1 MLEER
6 AGIPS
11 KRVDERLRRLRRTEA
26 IREML
31 KESRVH
37 ASNLMAPVFVQ
48 DGERVVEPIESM
60 PGINRYSVDTLLGY
74 VGRLIDAGD
83 KVGLALR
90 ATRLQG
96 RGGERRHTRATA
108 SFPRAIR
115 ELKSH
120 FDSLVVAADVCL
132 CEYTSHGHCGVLE
145 DGSVS
150 NEKTLPLLA
159 KAALQYARAGA
170 DIVCPSAMMDGQ
182 VLAIRK
188 ALDESSYEERLVMG
202 YSAKYAS
209 SFYGP
214 FRDAARSAPAFG
226 DRRGYQMNPANSREA
241 MREID
246 SDIREGADIIM
257 VKPALAYLDVIGKA
271 RAKVRRPPGGL
282 QRQRR
287 VLDDQG
293 GERER
298 LARREGRGD
307 GGGDVDKE
315 GGRGHHNHLLRRAA
329 RGLAERGAVSSEME
343 ESPTTQVESQRARPA
358 RGS

>member
-6 AGIPS
+6 AGRPS
-11 KRVDERLRRLRRTEA
+11 RRAGERLRRLRRTEA

-37 ASNLMAPVFVQ
+37 ASNLMAPVFVK
-48 DGERVVEPIESM
+48 DGTHVVEPVEAM
-60 PGINRYSVDTLLGY
+60 PGINRYSVDTLSEY
-74 VGRLIDAGD
+74 VGRLVDEGVRSVLLFGIPESKDESGSGAYSSDG
-83 KVGLALR
+83 VV
-90 ATRLQG
+90 
-96 RGGERRHTRATA
+96 
-108 SFPRAIR
+108 PRAIA

-132 CEYTSHGHCGVLE
+132 CEYTSHGHCGVL
-145 DGSVS
+145 DGGGVS
-150 NEKTLPLLA
+150 NELTLPPLA

-188 ALDESSYEERLVMG
+188 ALDDSSYEERLVMG

-214 FRDAARSAPAFG
+214 FRDAAKSAPAFG
-226 DRRGYQMNPANSREA
+226 DRKAYQMSPANSREA

-257 VKPALAYLDVIGKA
+257 VKPALAYLDVICSA
-271 RAKVRRPPGGL
+271 RARYDVPL
-282 QRQRR
+282 AAYS
-287 VLDDQG
+287 VS
-293 GERER
+293 GEYSMIKAASAKGWIDEKG
-298 LARREGRGD
+298 AAME
-307 GGGDVDKE
+307 VATSI
-315 GGRGHHNHLLRRAA
+315 RRAGA
-329 RGLAERGAVSSEME
+329 DIIITYFAEQLAVWLRE
-343 ESPTTQVESQRARPA
+343 EQ
-358 RGS
+358 